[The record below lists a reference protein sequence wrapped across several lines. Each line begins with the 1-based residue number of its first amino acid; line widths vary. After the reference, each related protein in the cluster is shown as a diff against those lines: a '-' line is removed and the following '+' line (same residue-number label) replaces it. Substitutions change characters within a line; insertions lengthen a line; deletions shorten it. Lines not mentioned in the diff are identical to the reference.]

1 MNHIKEQ
8 IEIIM
13 TSFTL
18 KFKFQI
24 LEEII
29 DATLHHAGLWCR
41 NKKRG
46 KKRLSNVSTTSK
58 TRKTS
63 VRCAAKRTQNKNIS
77 SAFQKKQQYVGKPFQ
92 SPNTYT
98 NQSTFSSHV
107 MFRNQKKISSPH
119 LAISHG
125 CYSSQ
130 SLRYTTNFVPNFT
143 FHPPISTV
151 RSPSQQTSTPV
162 RRNFNVVHS
171 SQPSQQRNSNSV
183 NWAPNN
189 SNHVKSLKTEN
200 VYHKGKNKNK
210 NVKRKIDINAVVRE
224 LGKCEGFFCFLSNL
238 SQKLNINGSELLKVL
253 KENNHVFSTLN
264 DPEKGDSLVELC
276 PKLELCDNHQQDG
289 CIRKICSQVHLCED
303 FVYTNCIKKDC
314 PLGHMSNF
322 KSDHNLNILK
332 KYYISTLPN
341 TSLRLLFQ
349 KVCTTIPTLNACLD
363 YYQGKCKLAEKCKNL
378 HICYSYVNT
387 LGFCALEDCT
397 LSHDIRDVKISLG
410 LSSNECPRDILKVLK
425 DKCIDKANENYLKE
439 TSKTPI
445 VENTLKIGTKDKCIE
460 KANENYLKGTSKTP
474 IVKNTPEIG
483 IEDKCIEKA
492 NNNYLKE
499 ISKTPIVENTP
510 EIDIKDKCTEKAI
523 KNYLKETFKTPIVKA
538 ITELEIITEIGI
550 KDKCIE
556 KTNEN
561 YLKETSKTPIV
572 KNTSEI
578 GIKNKYIEKA
588 NENYLKETSKTP
600 IVKNTPEIGI
610 EDKCTEKATKN
621 YLKETFKTP
630 IVKYTPEIGIKDKC
644 IEKTNEN
651 YLKETS
657 KTPIVENTPE
667 IDIKDCQIHENKN
680 VKKNTKSL
688 GANQQTELKSVHCTD
703 FYGSVESTKIC
714 LDGIKLNCELTD
726 CPFFH
731 CFHKSH
737 WQFGNGD
744 KWYNFDEYHSQI
756 LDSTYSDPNCE
767 GIFLPKLDFSRL
779 NTSQIGLIK
788 LLGEKNLEIDFNKM
802 TLFCESTDKTYYIW
816 NLTTESSVFANEDDD
831 IENFTVFKWYFQD
844 DDKIWNIFDNSDS
857 SSLLL
862 EKDYFQCPDSI
873 TMFTSTKFSYLIDFD
888 TMTQENET
896 TYKKR
901 PLRRRP
907 YIQHDD
913 NDSTDSKKDECK
925 EIFLSPQTSEDLNNK
940 TFELVKLSATADE
953 YVDIHQKLLLSL
965 PLIKRIKVWRIHNTS
980 QWEIFTKKY
989 KALEQELNSEFLNVQ
1004 ELFHGIDLESAEDA
1018 VKENLEH
1025 LRHGTSSGSP
1035 LRRRNLFLQ
1044 KIK

>member
-1 MNHIKEQ
+1 
-8 IEIIM
+8 
-13 TSFTL
+13 
-18 KFKFQI
+18 
-24 LEEII
+24 
-29 DATLHHAGLWCR
+29 
-41 NKKRG
+41 
-46 KKRLSNVSTTSK
+46 
-58 TRKTS
+58 
-63 VRCAAKRTQNKNIS
+63 
-77 SAFQKKQQYVGKPFQ
+77 KKQQYVGKPFQ

-107 MFRNQKKISSPH
+107 MFRNEKTISSPR

-130 SLRYTTNFVPNFT
+130 SLRCPTNFVPNFT

-151 RSPSQQTSTPV
+151 RSSSQQTSVPV
-162 RRNFNVVHS
+162 RRKFNVVHS
-171 SQPSQQRNSNSV
+171 SQPSQQRYSKSV

-189 SNHVKSLKTEN
+189 NNHFKSLKTEN
-200 VYHKGKNKNK
+200 LYRKQKNENK

-224 LGKCEGFFCFLSNL
+224 LCKYEGFFCFLSNL
-238 SQKLNINGSELLKVL
+238 SQKLNISGSELLKEL
-253 KENNHVFSTLN
+253 KEKDHVFSTLN

-289 CIRKICSQVHLCED
+289 CIRKICSQIHLCED
-303 FVYTNCIKKDC
+303 FVYSNCIKKDC

-332 KYYISTLPN
+332 KHYISTLPN

-387 LGFCALEDCT
+387 LGFCSLEDCT
-397 LSHDIRDVKISLG
+397 LSHDIRDAKIVIFLQSLG
-410 LSSNECPRDILKVLK
+410 LSSNECPRDILKILK
-425 DKCIDKANENYLKE
+425 DKCIEKVNENYLKE

-445 VENTLKIGTKDKCIE
+445 VKNTTEIDIKNKCIERANKNYLKETSKMPIVENTPKIVIKDKCIE
-460 KANENYLKGTSKTP
+460 KANENYLKETSKTIIVENTSEIDIKNKCIENANKNYLKETSKTP
-474 IVKNTPEIG
+474 IVKNTTEID
-483 IEDKCIEKA
+483 IKNKCIEKA
-492 NNNYLKE
+492 NKNYLKE
-499 ISKTPIVENTP
+499 TYKMPIVENTPEIGIKDKCIEKTNEIFLKETSKTPIVENTP
-510 EIDIKDKCTEKAI
+510 EID
-523 KNYLKETFKTPIVKA
+523 
-538 ITELEIITEIGI
+538 I

-561 YLKETSKTPIV
+561 YLKETSKTSIV
-572 KNTSEI
+572 ENISE
-578 GIKNKYIEKA
+578 
-588 NENYLKETSKTP
+588 
-600 IVKNTPEIGI
+600 
-610 EDKCTEKATKN
+610 
-621 YLKETFKTP
+621 F
-630 IVKYTPEIGIKDKC
+630 GIKDG
-644 IEKTNEN
+644 
-651 YLKETS
+651 
-657 KTPIVENTPE
+657 
-667 IDIKDCQIHENKN
+667 QIHENKN
-680 VKKNTKSL
+680 VKKITKSL
-688 GANQQTELKSVHCTD
+688 GANQKTKIKSVHCTD
-703 FYGSVESTKIC
+703 FYGSIESTKIC
-714 LDGIKLNCELTD
+714 LDGIKLNCKLTD

-744 KWYNFDEYHSQI
+744 KWYNFEEYHSQI
-756 LDSTYSDPNCE
+756 LDSKYSDPNCE
-767 GIFLPKLDFSRL
+767 EVSLPKLDFSRL

-816 NLTTESSVFANEDDD
+816 NLTTESSVFANENDD

-862 EKDYFQCPDSI
+862 EKDYFQCQDST

-901 PLRRRP
+901 ALRRRP
-907 YIQHDD
+907 YIQRND
-913 NDSTDSKKDECK
+913 NGSTDSKKDECK

-940 TFELVKLSATADE
+940 TFELVKLSATDDE
-953 YVDIHQKLLLSL
+953 YVDIHRKLLLSL
-965 PLIKRIKVWRIHNTS
+965 PLIKRIKVWRIHDTS
-980 QWEIFTKKY
+980 HASAGATLCSSDSSTKFT
-989 KALEQELNSEFLNVQ
+989 L
-1004 ELFHGIDLESAEDA
+1004 LFAEVLIGNI
-1018 VKENLEH
+1018 VK
-1025 LRHGTSSGSP
+1025 GSSGLTREETSAFDTTTDNIENPTVFVKYNSQEYYP
-1035 LRRRNLFLQ
+1035 LYIVEVF
-1044 KIK
+1044 IS